1 VQAAAAGDA
10 MSEGIVGVVDF
21 VRGIDNSL
29 KFAEQA
35 GRFSNPATGKGLYS
49 SSSSD
54 HCLLGMQRTVNDA
67 NQQSNVAFR
76 QDLSARAAIHGEIHN
91 FTELTAVTPGGD
103 DLDLILSLYHREG
116 PGFARKLNGLFSL
129 AIIDENEKVC
139 FILND
144 RFGMARQIYWTV
156 IGGRLY
162 FATHLKTL
170 LGISGVSREVDD
182 EALNI
187 FLKYAYITSPWTIFK
202 GIQKLPPGHMLTFRN
217 GSADV
222 VPYWGFDDAR
232 TRVADMQEAVDT
244 YRSLLRKSIARRLG
258 NADRTGILLS
268 GGLDSSANVALAA
281 ECTDTR
287 IKTFSI
293 GFEDP
298 RFDERPFA
306 RIVASQFNTQH
317 HEFTITG
324 NEIEDLPKLIWN
336 IEEPYFEFGLFLTYC
351 GLASSCGEVDA
362 VIGGEGA
369 DQMFGT
375 GGFAGAKP
383 AAAQYLLRATGL
395 MGPARALGRLFK
407 GPYFYDHDN
416 LAFKVRLFWNR
427 ATTLNDWYFYGYD
440 GDELARLYTDPG
452 KAGIPGIFDGQSVD
466 SSSFESL
473 YRDTQITQDIRH
485 YVNENVMVKS
495 GRMADMLGLTLRESF
510 LDTEVA
516 DFLVGLE
523 FPYKRQGSLLD
534 HLRGRF
540 KTKFLH
546 RKAMEGILPK
556 EIMTKPKQGGFVPV
570 MLFLNDAALRKRIYR
585 RLLASDAIRERF
597 RTDVLTRIFEDYEAQ
612 QGRNVYWANFLNSK
626 ANRIL
631 FLLSYDIW
639 HHYYVA
645 NDPSTTQ
652 PVPLS
657 EFLSL

>member
-1 VQAAAAGDA
+1 MSQGIFGIIDFRNGIPDREALCAA
-10 MSEGIVGVVDF
+10 MSSYLKKSGTGLFSVVS
-21 VRGIDNSL
+21 GPGHI
-29 KFAEQA
+29 
-35 GRFSNPATGKGLYS
+35 
-49 SSSSD
+49 
-54 HCLLGMQRTVNDA
+54 LGMQRDPVDTSSRQTTIEHDA
-67 NQQSNVAFR
+67 ETG
-76 QDLSARAAIHGEIHN
+76 RAALIHGEVN
-91 FTELTAVTPGGD
+91 NYPELLSGAPAEGRSCRG
-103 DLDLILSLYHREG
+103 DLDLAMRMYRRSG
-116 PGFARKLNGLFSL
+116 APFARSINGLFTVGIL
-129 AIIDENEKVC
+129 DEREEI
-139 FILND
+139 FQLMND
-144 RFGMARQIYWTV
+144 RFGLAHQLYWTV
-156 IGGRLY
+156 TDGRL
-162 FATHLKTL
+162 FFSTHLKTL
-170 LGISGVSREVDD
+170 LGCPGVKREVDH
-182 EALNI
+182 EGLNL

-202 GIQKLPPGHMLTFRN
+202 GIRKLPPGHMLTFRN
-217 GSADV
+217 GAADV
-222 VPYWGFDDAR
+222 TPYWGFDDSR
-232 TRVADMQEAVDT
+232 TGITDMQEAVDT
-244 YRSLLRKSIARRLG
+244 YRTLLRKSIARRLG

-287 IKTFSI
+287 LKTFSI
-293 GFEDP
+293 GFDDP

-306 RIVASQFNTQH
+306 RIVANHFNTQH
-317 HEFTITG
+317 HEYTITG
-324 NEIEDLPKLIWN
+324 NEIEDLPQLIWN

-383 AAAQYLLRATGL
+383 AAAQYLLRASGL
-395 MGPARALGRLFK
+395 MGPARAVGRLLK
-407 GPYFYDHDN
+407 GPYFYDRDN

-440 GDELARLYTDPG
+440 GDELARLYRDPG
-452 KAGIPGIFDGQSVD
+452 QAGIPGIFDGQNVD
-466 SSSFESL
+466 ASSFEAL

-523 FPYKRQGSLLD
+523 FRFKRQGTLVD

-540 KTKFLH
+540 KTKLLH

-570 MLFLNDAALRKRIYR
+570 MIFLNDAGLRKRIYR
-585 RLLASDAIRERF
+585 RLLASDAIGERF
-597 RTDVLTRIFEDYEAQ
+597 RSDVLTRIFEDYEAQ
-612 QGRNVYWANFLNSK
+612 QGKEIYWANFLNSK

-639 HHYYVA
+639 HHYYIA
-645 NDPSTTQ
+645 NDPTTTQ
-652 PVPLS
+652 PVSLS
-657 EFLSL
+657 EFLEF